1 MGQRLTLSVGSARG
15 RGNTGTKTVLTTA
28 STPPLRTDATA
39 TKPTGRRVRPPIVIQ
54 TPSHGSNSS
63 VGAPLKLRRWQKKF
77 GRAQEWVLSPG
88 AIIRSGRMA
97 TLVTRQPVPAD
108 ETRQVIEA
116 ELKRVRALPAEEREA
131 LGSEFTDPE
140 AIFACLEEADGRAT
154 VLLRASW
161 VRSLRRGQLL
171 PKRGSPLPPGATI
184 DAAELRKIYKEAHG
198 RSGQRQVAIPLIA
211 VSHYW
216 RTKDQP
222 DPHGETL
229 AILKTALDQRWDE
242 FTRCGVSDLGIFFDF
257 SSLFQH
263 PRTEEQA
270 RIFGKSLK
278 GINLWYD
285 AHQHTMAHASA
296 HHGLPAHDGACKCSP
311 RRHIFP
317 TGMLTSTRQCSSCPQ
332 ARLRRPSWRRRR
344 PLARSPSAGVRSRG
358 AANPRL
364 LVPRRRVAS
373 SSAITIRAG
382 APSSTSS
389 SLHLV
394 APGCT

>member
-1 MGQRLTLSVGSARG
+1 MGVLERLTLSVGSARG

-28 STPPLRTDATA
+28 STPPLHTDATA

-216 RTKDQP
+216 RTKDHP

-296 HHGLPAHDGACKCSP
+296 HHGAISSQQVRSPAHDSVHRV
-311 RRHIFP
+311 RRHD
-317 TGMLTSTRQCSSCPQ
+317 
-332 ARLRRPSWRRRR
+332 
-344 PLARSPSAGVRSRG
+344 
-358 AANPRL
+358 
-364 LVPRRRVAS
+364 
-373 SSAITIRAG
+373 
-382 APSSTSS
+382 
-389 SLHLV
+389 
-394 APGCT
+394 

>member
-1 MGQRLTLSVGSARG
+1 
-15 RGNTGTKTVLTTA
+15 
-28 STPPLRTDATA
+28 
-39 TKPTGRRVRPPIVIQ
+39 
-54 TPSHGSNSS
+54 
-63 VGAPLKLRRWQKKF
+63 
-77 GRAQEWVLSPG
+77 
-88 AIIRSGRMA
+88 MA

-216 RTKDQP
+216 RTKDHP

-296 HHGLPAHDGACKCSP
+296 HHGAISSQQVRSPAHDSVHRV
-311 RRHIFP
+311 RRHD
-317 TGMLTSTRQCSSCPQ
+317 
-332 ARLRRPSWRRRR
+332 
-344 PLARSPSAGVRSRG
+344 
-358 AANPRL
+358 
-364 LVPRRRVAS
+364 
-373 SSAITIRAG
+373 
-382 APSSTSS
+382 
-389 SLHLV
+389 
-394 APGCT
+394 

>member
-1 MGQRLTLSVGSARG
+1 MGQRLTLAVGIERG
-15 RGNTGTKTVLTTA
+15 RGKTGTNTVLTTA
-28 STPPLRTDATA
+28 STPPLHTDATS
-39 TKPTGRRVRPPIVIQ
+39 TPKPTGRRVRPPIVIQ

-63 VGAPLKLRRWQKKF
+63 VGAPLNLRRWQKKF

-88 AIIRSGRMA
+88 AIIRRGRMA
-97 TLVTRQPVPAD
+97 TLVTRQPGPAE
-108 ETRQVIEA
+108 ETRLAIEA
-116 ELKRVRALPAEEREA
+116 ELKRVRALPAEERDA

-140 AIFACLEEADGRAT
+140 AIFACLEEVDGKAT

-216 RTKDQP
+216 RTKSHP
-222 DPHGETL
+222 DPQGETL
-229 AILKTALDQRWDE
+229 AILKTALDLRWDE

-270 RIFGKSLK
+270 RIFSKSLK
-278 GINLWYD
+278 GINLWY
-285 AHQHTMAHASA
+285 AHQHSTAHASA
-296 HHGLPAHDGACKCSP
+296 HHGAISSPQVRSPAYDSIHRV
-311 RRHIFP
+311 RRHD
-317 TGMLTSTRQCSSCPQ
+317 
-332 ARLRRPSWRRRR
+332 
-344 PLARSPSAGVRSRG
+344 
-358 AANPRL
+358 
-364 LVPRRRVAS
+364 
-373 SSAITIRAG
+373 
-382 APSSTSS
+382 
-389 SLHLV
+389 
-394 APGCT
+394 